1 MTDINLDAAAREA
14 LLTTAPAGTAAGVV
28 REALMATATA
38 AMTAGAVREV
48 LLWAP
53 PPVVV
58 SLNAQTVISI
68 NTG

>member
-38 AMTAGAVREV
+38 ALT
-48 LLWAP
+48 
-53 PPVVV
+53 V
-58 SLNAQTVISI
+58 SLNAQTAISI